1 MQFPAER
8 SEFFHQR
15 FFDEVMNVL
24 GSRTERFEPGGIGF
38 RAIRNFVER
47 RERLLQ
53 FRRCENA
60 NGLQSFGPRAIDG
73 NLVGQKTAIERK
85 RPLERVELSIWLTFE
100 ASSPQPVVFAFRHR
114 FLPSRSRRILR
125 GQHFFVV
132 APAAAG
138 ATVRTT
144 YCLLPS
150 ALAFGRT
157 VTGNANK
164 LMNPSAS
171 LGL

>member
-85 RPLERVELSIWLTFE
+85 RPLERVELSIWLTLE
-100 ASSPQPVVFAFRHR
+100 ASSPQPVVFAFRHSVLVGQA
-114 FLPSRSRRILR
+114 FLPVSVLS
-125 GQHFFVV
+125 
-132 APAAAG
+132 
-138 ATVRTT
+138 
-144 YCLLPS
+144 
-150 ALAFGRT
+150 
-157 VTGNANK
+157 
-164 LMNPSAS
+164 PSAS
-171 LGL
+171 DGQTRMSVLLFSFRFCLRTHRYREREKI